1 MKPISCLLILSFLV
15 VAGQLIGQQLAS
27 GLALDDSL
35 GGYLAGPL
43 AGLLGWSI
51 PAAGFLGLIL
61 YNAHCWRRSATEAVV
76 VDER

>member
-15 VAGQLIGQQLAS
+15 VAGQLISQQLAS
-27 GLALDDSL
+27 GQALDDSL

-51 PAAGFLGLIL
+51 PTAGFLGLIL
-61 YNAHCWRRSATEAVV
+61 YNARHWRQNVTEAVTV
-76 VDER
+76 EAR